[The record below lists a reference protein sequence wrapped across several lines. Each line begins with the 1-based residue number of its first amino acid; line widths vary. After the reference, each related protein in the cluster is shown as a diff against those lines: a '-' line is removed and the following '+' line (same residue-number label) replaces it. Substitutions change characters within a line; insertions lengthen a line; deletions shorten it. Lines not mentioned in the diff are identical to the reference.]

1 MVRLDALESAQRAA
15 SPTPDRPPRTKRQ
28 RTDKLP
34 SAADLYVDKLPGLPP
49 DARLQLFAGNIPAA
63 SSSPTAPVASDSD
76 AHLYFLLARNKHIPK
91 RERLVLWLNGG
102 PGCSSFDGSLV
113 ELGPVRVN
121 EDETLRVV
129 EGTAWNEYANVLFF
143 VPETL
148 AGTLFEAGA
157 DLPDRG
163 QVTKNDDVHE
173 LDTAAQ
179 QVVNFL
185 ANFYRIFPEFAT
197 MDTYIAGESYAGQY
211 IPYIADAIEK
221 TTIIGT
227 PLKGLM
233 IGSGWISPREQY
245 PAYLSY
251 LEQNELV
258 DTSSESYNALQR
270 TVAACERKLTHLASK
285 GGKGMVLVSDCEKIL
300 GAMSRATSKD
310 GKCLNSYDTREY
322 IPCGQEWP
330 PDMPQ
335 VTRYL
340 RRPDVIKAL
349 HARDGTRDGK
359 EWSQCSAAVGA
370 RFWTPQSVPSVY
382 LLPGLLEKMPILLF
396 NGDADLMCA
405 GVGVERMIENLEW
418 NGLKGF
424 NDSETYDWFVNGKS
438 AGRWTTARNLTYVSV
453 YNSSHMVPMD
463 QPAASHDMLLRFL
476 QVDTMHSAG
485 SAAVIPSRIGSE
497 IETVLGATHPNGT
510 SLSDLLKLASGG
522 LTDPDEL
529 GTGSTEGGGGGGI
542 VIGGGGG
549 DDIEHERKYGPRKTA
564 ALVVLLLL
572 LGGAVWAILHWRRHR
587 RRERYR
593 RLKGK
598 GRAGPR
604 SHRRREEEE
613 EDEEEEE
620 QVGLRT
626 RRAAAASEPIP
637 TIAVFDVGEYEDDM
651 RSDGAEGGGG
661 RDDERKRSS
670 SGVRRSGGR
679 GGGRSSLGDDDD
691 DDERGDRAGD
701 LGRAAEDANPF
712 REDARRRYEKSM
724 RS

>member
-1 MVRLDALESAQRAA
+1 MVRLDAQGSAQRAA
-15 SPTPDRPPRTKRQ
+15 SPPSDRPPRAKRQ
-28 RTDKLP
+28 RTRPDLP

-76 AHLYFLLARNKHIPK
+76 AHLYFLLARNKHIPQ

-129 EGTAWNEYANVLFF
+129 EGTAWNEYANVLFLDQ
-143 VPETL
+143 P
-148 AGTLFEAGA
+148 AGTGYSYANPE
-157 DLPDRG
+157 

-179 QVVNFL
+179 QVVSFL

-233 IGSGWISPREQY
+233 MGSGWISPREQY

-258 DTSSESYNALQR
+258 DTNSESYNALQR

-285 GGKGMVLVSDCEKIL
+285 GGKGMVLVSDCEQIL
-300 GAMSRATSKD
+300 GSMSRATSKD
-310 GKCLNSYDTREY
+310 GKCLNTYDTREY

-349 HARDGTRDGK
+349 HAEDGTRDGK

-405 GVGVERMIENLEW
+405 GLGVERMIENLEW
-418 NGLKGF
+418 NGSKGF
-424 NDSETYDWFVNGKS
+424 NDSETYDWFVNDKS

-476 QVDTMHSAG
+476 QVDTVHSAG

-497 IETVLGATHPNGT
+497 VE
-510 SLSDLLKLASGG
+510 
-522 LTDPDEL
+522 
-529 GTGSTEGGGGGGI
+529 
-542 VIGGGGG
+542 
-549 DDIEHERKYGPRKTA
+549 
-564 ALVVLLLL
+564 
-572 LGGAVWAILHWRRHR
+572 
-587 RRERYR
+587 
-593 RLKGK
+593 
-598 GRAGPR
+598 
-604 SHRRREEEE
+604 
-613 EDEEEEE
+613 
-620 QVGLRT
+620 
-626 RRAAAASEPIP
+626 
-637 TIAVFDVGEYEDDM
+637 
-651 RSDGAEGGGG
+651 
-661 RDDERKRSS
+661 
-670 SGVRRSGGR
+670 
-679 GGGRSSLGDDDD
+679 
-691 DDERGDRAGD
+691 
-701 LGRAAEDANPF
+701 
-712 REDARRRYEKSM
+712 
-724 RS
+724 